1 MLLASSRV
9 TLAWHKAKRG
19 TPFGVTKR
27 LIPVSRKK
35 NEGQGVNWNEN
46 DWNVRACICF
56 AISNR
61 LLQRLLLAI
70 ARTQSPL
77 PEILLWTTPSEPPRA
92 LQASECSELLDPTRA
107 SCLILAQ
114 RQPGKFIN
122 AGRASR
128 LHLSIGERALLARE
142 LTTGR
147 KPNQKLQENHQDSLD
162 GSRSSFQLANSTPPQ
177 GVIDCAIAP
186 SARIL

>member
-1 MLLASSRV
+1 MIKCSICSYQCDNWYVFNRRLACHINFFRGAWFNSLLLASSRV

-35 NEGQGVNWNEN
+35 NERQGVNWNEN

-107 SCLILAQ
+107 SCLIPAQ
-114 RQPGKFIN
+114 RQPGKFTF
-122 AGRASR
+122 SEM
-128 LHLSIGERALLARE
+128 HKS
-142 LTTGR
+142 
-147 KPNQKLQENHQDSLD
+147 
-162 GSRSSFQLANSTPPQ
+162 
-177 GVIDCAIAP
+177 
-186 SARIL
+186 

>member
-1 MLLASSRV
+1 MSENEI
-9 TLAWHKAKRG
+9 AKRRSVANLKIWQ
-19 TPFGVTKR
+19 PR
-27 LIPVSRKK
+27 EREMP
-35 NEGQGVNWNEN
+35 
-46 DWNVRACICF
+46 
-56 AISNR
+56 
-61 LLQRLLLAI
+61 
-70 ARTQSPL
+70 QS
-77 PEILLWTTPSEPPRA
+77 EILLWTTPEGPPRA
-92 LQASECSELLDPTRA
+92 LQASECRELLDPTRA

-122 AGRASR
+122 SGRASR

-142 LTTGR
+142 LITGR

-186 SARIL
+186 STRIPLRRGHGIFMQKLTEQVYNYFTTL